1 MYTFDLPDFV
11 FRSCL
16 RSANLRSAP
25 KLNNHFVLFLSE
37 LDAVRF
43 LLWWLFLHRR
53 LRSRQRGP
61 SCDERLLLTSW
72 WFLAKKRYL
81 FLSKQLMKNLAIFP
95 ASLSASIQGVNS
107 NAFRQLLL
115 SNRNVATP
123 LASPCTGQKPVSVFD
138 CKWILHPFF
147 SKSSRKYFN
156 SEGLN

>member
-1 MYTFDLPDFV
+1 MPKHSLFKVVIFRCTPQNHRVFCIPKTLAASR
-11 FRSCL
+11 FRS
-16 RSANLRSAP
+16 AHNLHN
-25 KLNNHFVLFLSE
+25 KLLVFLSNHCA
-37 LDAVRF
+37 DRF

-53 LRSRQRGP
+53 LRSRQRGS

-115 SNRNVATP
+115 SNRNVTTP
-123 LASPCTGQKPVSVFD
+123 FASP
-138 CKWILHPFF
+138 
-147 SKSSRKYFN
+147 
-156 SEGLN
+156 